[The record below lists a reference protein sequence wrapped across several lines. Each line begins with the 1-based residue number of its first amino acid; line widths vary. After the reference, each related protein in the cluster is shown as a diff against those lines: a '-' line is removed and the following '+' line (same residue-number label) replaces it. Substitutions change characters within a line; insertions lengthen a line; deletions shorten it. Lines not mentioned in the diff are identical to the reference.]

1 MRKEK
6 STAPLGRNDLL
17 NRLALSEAETLL
29 LVDAPPSLRELL
41 DSERPK
47 DRPARAIAGKAI
59 RSVKETFD
67 AILVWREDRE
77 GSRSLLDQL
86 VKRLSPGGILWVVTA
101 KRKVM
106 GPKTPAARRIELPD
120 LVKAFSK
127 QGLAQ
132 DREAKVSAW
141 NVAYRF
147 RRPG

>member
-1 MRKEK
+1 MRTEIPK
-6 STAPLGRNDLL
+6 APPGL
-17 NRLALSEAETLL
+17 NGLASRFDVSRAESLL
-29 LVDAPPSLRELL
+29 LVDTPPSLQDLL
-41 DSERPK
+41 GSER
-47 DRPARAIAGKAI
+47 RPDQRIRAIAGSAI

-77 GSRSLLDQL
+77 GSRALLDQV
-86 VKRLSPGGILWVVTA
+86 VKRLSPAGVLWIVTA
-101 KRKVM
+101 KKKVI
-106 GPKTPAARRIELPD
+106 GPKTPAARRIELSD

-147 RRPG
+147 RRPD